1 MNSRSRFQLVLS
13 VLILTSITRL
23 HANGVT
29 DLFGAIG
36 TSDLPL
42 FGDLISIDLNNNAA
56 GTIIGKPTNEM
67 NPISGLAFD
76 NSGTLFANTTPFGAQ
91 PNTLLTINPT
101 NGNQLSAVP
110 ITYLGNALRISDLAN
125 SPLTDLLYG
134 IGPAFSPFPGSLF
147 TINKTTGVAT
157 LVGDTGFG
165 TDGAIAFRADGTLW
179 ETVKNHTLV
188 QLNPLTATSIGAPVA
203 LMDFYNAFTIM
214 QDGSFIGSP
223 GNNANGPIWQID
235 PMTPNGEI
243 FLGNSNIETI
253 GDLAS
258 RFASVSV
265 PENES
270 TLALL
275 GIAMLGMAAAR
286 YRSLRFHR
294 S

>member
-1 MNSRSRFQLVLS
+1 
-13 VLILTSITRL
+13 
-23 HANGVT
+23 
-29 DLFGAIG
+29 
-36 TSDLPL
+36 
-42 FGDLISIDLNNNAA
+42 
-56 GTIIGKPTNEM
+56 
-67 NPISGLAFD
+67 
-76 NSGTLFANTTPFGAQ
+76 
-91 PNTLLTINPT
+91 
-101 NGNQLSAVP
+101 
-110 ITYLGNALRISDLAN
+110 
-125 SPLTDLLYG
+125 
-134 IGPAFSPFPGSLF
+134 
-147 TINKTTGVAT
+147 
-157 LVGDTGFG
+157 VGDTGFG

-179 ETVKNHTLV
+179 ETVRNHTLV

-214 QDGSFIGSP
+214 QDGSFIGSL